1 LLYFEESVIVVMTD
15 RFVRVQEHIRKSS
28 SDRLRTLLARR
39 GVRAGEVTQMSRKEL
54 KLTVAQIETTEQ
66 EDAQRDGGAVFLDD
80 DVENGATEQEAAN
93 RMTGEDDNVRVMW
106 QFKLELRTIELD
118 AQREM
123 QIELARIEADK
134 EVRIAES
141 DGAS

>member
-1 LLYFEESVIVVMTD
+1 
-15 RFVRVQEHIRKSS
+15 
-28 SDRLRTLLARR
+28 
-39 GVRAGEVTQMSRKEL
+39 MSREEL
-54 KLTVAQIETTEQ
+54 KLTVSQIETTEQ

-80 DVENGATEQEAAN
+80 DVENGVTDQEAAN